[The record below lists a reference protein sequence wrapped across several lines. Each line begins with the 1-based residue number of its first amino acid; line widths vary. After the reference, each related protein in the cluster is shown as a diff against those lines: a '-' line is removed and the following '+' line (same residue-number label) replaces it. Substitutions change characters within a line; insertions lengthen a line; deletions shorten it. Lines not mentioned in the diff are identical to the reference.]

1 MSMLEKIRMLSPAKD
16 AFRPG
21 CCFRARADAAMSRW
35 VIEIGDGEPLRHVQ
49 QLEPEAEAELLLDL
63 LSTGTHDE
71 VYNRSMAAASELMEK
86 L

>member
-1 MSMLEKIRMLSPAKD
+1 MLLTL
-16 AFRPG
+16 
-21 CCFRARADAAMSRW
+21 
-35 VIEIGDGEPLRHVQ
+35 IEIGDGEPLRHVQ

>member
-1 MSMLEKIRMLSPAKD
+1 MERRRQDTGRVLLTL
-16 AFRPG
+16 
-21 CCFRARADAAMSRW
+21 
-35 VIEIGDGEPLRHVQ
+35 IEIGDSEPLRHVQ
-49 QLEPEAEAELLLDL
+49 QLEPETEAELLLDL